1 MKKYLKYAIITILII
16 GVGLGAFFAIR
27 PVFNTDNTSNSPS
40 IETPVNPD
48 NQENQ
53 DDNNS
58 ISDNDNSDNNSNDNQ
73 NNDNSGNDDSNNND
87 DNNTDNNNPDNNDDP
102 NNNDNNPDDNNN
114 NDNNPDDNNDNEN
127 NDENNDNSGEN
138 DDSSDNDNNDN
149 TLNQNTY
156 SFEIYF
162 DKTLVYSDTTQR
174 EIFSDLKNGSFTPY
188 TLVITSNYELPAV
201 TTSENITVTSQSSQD
216 FNVTIEF
223 VITNG
228 TSFSFTIDNKTT
240 TLNCTPYKQYSHQIT
255 LAVGTT
261 NATIDGNTILTNTN
275 TVAFQILIFENDIQI
290 SCTLSSDDITLHALY
305 GGYFV
310 EIDNC
315 ISAQINVN
323 EYDYSFVINFIV
335 S

>member
-16 GVGLGAFFAIR
+16 GVGLGVFFAIR

-40 IETPVNPD
+40 IETPIKPD

-58 ISDNDNSDNNSNDNQ
+58 NSDNDNSDNNSNDNQ
-73 NNDNSGNDDSNNND
+73 NNDNSGNDNSNNND
-87 DNNTDNNNPDNNDDP
+87 DNNTDNNNPDNNDDS

-127 NDENNDNSGEN
+127 NNNENNDNSGEN
-138 DDSSDNDNNDN
+138 DDSSDNDN

-201 TTSENITVTSQSSQD
+201 TTSENITITSQSSQD

-261 NATIDGNTILTNTN
+261 NATIDGNTITLTNTN

-315 ISAQINVN
+315 ISAQIKVN